1 MSAAQLLWRCR
12 RGMKE
17 LDLILERWVRERYER
32 ASELE
37 RSQFQSLLELP
48 DPELVRYLLGRERPD
63 SPWLAEAV
71 NTVRPGG

>member
-37 RSQFQSLLELP
+37 RSQFQSLLARTRRGLQ
-48 DPELVRYLLGRERPD
+48 RP
-63 SPWLAEAV
+63 
-71 NTVRPGG
+71 